1 MWRPIRS
8 PICVLSATALQLAL
22 LIGVG
27 SVCANE
33 KLTAHPALDYAGSP
47 SADGRF
53 LAFVS
58 EQNGNADIW
67 LKSLAAGVFSLPRPL
82 TSHPGKDTSPALN
95 SNGSS
100 LLYVSYRTDPRGDI
114 FLLDI
119 PSGREIRLTDETGGD
134 LAPAWSGSETIY
146 FLHEGLGSKPRSLMR
161 MSIETRQS
169 EQVVDGALSFAV
181 NPKGDIVYSDGR
193 KLLAIDPLSPN
204 NPLPLTSGE
213 FLDAW
218 PSFVDANTVVFCR
231 YQEDT
236 NQDGTIDTDDESSL
250 YLLKWDLSTGE
261 RTALYRLTP
270 GQEFHL
276 YPAAA
281 GTYVYYSDL
290 KRRDIFRLHLPDFL
304 QAYSNISRAREL
316 AAIQLDRGETQA
328 ALVTLTN
335 ISVNLAPQ
343 LPLPEQTEFDLA
355 LVDLLRDAR
364 RYAAAK
370 DILARYASAQGR
382 PGALSRLLSS
392 VIDLEER
399 AHFLSPSTIK
409 KSVARLTGQLL
420 AAASAEEQDD
430 TVRAV
435 AFLEVGRLHLLADD
449 ALTALPFLTRIE
461 NAKDKEVRAKG
472 LFARAEAY
480 RRLGEED
487 KLLKVFID
495 VMTAFGEQSFWGR
508 RAVARTVAIAERP
521 EDFRKAV
528 ASLTELADRHHA
540 LPYLAVSALLRAAE
554 RYDER
559 GETARTIEILDRA
572 IEEFPDQTT
581 LVADAYRKKGAVL
594 VAAQRYDEAAT
605 AYAALADLT
614 GRSQEELEQARNL
627 MILQSV
633 RSAIRKRELGEARIA
648 AKLLHGLIE
657 TYPDSIEAHRGYI
670 ETKVMLKESD
680 DVRHFYED
688 LSSKDP
694 DRPSF
699 RYGLGLALSYS
710 TPPDIERII
719 RMIQEATDRNPRV
732 SYFHQTLGW
741 AYEQAERMGKA
752 GALEQAE
759 REYRIAL
766 ELNDGFLSPDV
777 ESNLLLN
784 LGNTYM
790 GLGNYAEAYRHYARR
805 REPGIEDRD
814 VMRELL
820 YRKSYGE
827 ACFKTGRTEESITQY
842 ERALA
847 LVPGDKEDLKAE
859 LLERIGLSQQDG
871 GHYSRAVEYFS
882 KALDLNLRLGTTA
895 NQARLRR
902 NIGINLYSMSVT
914 GLEFSRSTLK
924 RALKS
929 QLDSLEALHRFG
941 VKQKEGGPGLL
952 HLQVALGEA
961 SGGAA
966 SGFDRRGEEKLM
978 FTYIARTYEEL
989 SEPAQAKEYYLKK
1002 LALISADGTGLQAA
1016 AARTE
1021 EAVVLNRLGVLSHAL
1036 GQTDDGLA
1044 YLEQSLARTR
1054 EQGLSYGSKVN
1065 LYNLSRLAL
1074 ERRLDGATV
1083 KPSLIE
1089 TIVAGLRAVLQET
1102 KPDRQILYL
1111 LANVSSLLVDMD
1123 YTDNA
1128 AGRSAEDSTKDLYW
1142 VYQARQEAVSFL
1154 RTALHLVEA
1163 EHILPPEEA
1172 AHVRLMLKLNLFDL
1186 AEEAG
1191 KVAIREQLKAEVADL
1206 VNERPLVAS
1215 WLPPLLEAERIDQAD
1230 KREILLR
1237 QSVERLLTLPPQV
1250 LPRPTGLGTT
1260 PLHDRLSALITD
1272 LLVEQGRIE
1281 QAFSISEQL
1290 AMRKVAVQLYDRFGT
1305 DFFLAGLGDYAAEL
1319 GPIFQQM
1326 HLAIRD
1332 GRSQDLDKLSASFQD
1347 LIFALQEEHPWSVS
1361 YLYQYEPAPHVLSAV
1376 IRPSTPYV
1384 KVVPGLHGLH
1394 LFLHDG
1400 SSARHVH
1407 ISRPEAEGQPLDLTG
1422 AELPIKE
1429 ATAVYLSVPSN
1440 LRPRLTPLL
1449 PKKSAIVEVATVYD
1463 ALNAYHLRT
1472 LFATRVAV
1480 AGNLPLKGEH
1490 LGIEASIVRLTGK
1503 TDEDRALLAGR
1514 NLLVTAGPF
1523 RNNGFVVD
1531 SELGVHDSV
1540 PLAGLFE
1547 KHRHTAILL
1556 DPGVD
1561 RDTTRMLLVP
1571 ALIRAGFAHVV
1582 VTSGLLPE
1590 KARTFVELFMSDVQG
1605 QRTDQAA
1612 ATAFRAA
1619 VESEKLPRNGS
1630 IQVYGYVGMDQ
1641 NQKVTFAASEYK
1653 NAVSETVAAY
1663 RAEQYEA
1670 ALHRAE
1676 DALSLLRFT
1685 KAEQD
1690 FPKLTNLAVDTAFR
1704 IGDYRTAVFHQTKL
1718 IEHINRVGDEP
1729 SKPEAL
1735 HRLGILYSR
1744 LEEFEPALTHLESA
1758 VALWR
1763 KQDELD
1769 RLAEG
1774 IATLGVVKENMGVYE
1789 GALDAFGQSF
1799 ELYRELGE
1807 VQDMAAQ
1814 LRRIGR
1820 IDYLR
1825 LGRYERARER
1835 FTAAL
1840 ALYKDHGAQRLQAET
1855 LYEIG
1860 LTYEKTGLFDEA
1872 DRQYTEGRRIGQEI
1886 HDPFVLATGSLYLAN
1901 TSWFRGQYQEAF
1913 DHLAAATTDAEQSQD
1928 PQLPIMIANTKA
1940 LLYWTLNDLDKALVY
1955 AEQALSTAEQADIKT
1970 EIASSHNNLGLM
1982 LRDRGRVETSLE
1994 QFALAKTMDE
2004 KLNSR
2009 WGLGYDHRNI
2019 GISLMKLGRHA
2030 EARANFEAAERHS
2043 AAINNVDNW
2052 VKALLELG
2060 HVHRETGGYHE
2071 AIDYYQR
2078 TFDLSNRHHM
2088 KEVQWRAAAGH
2099 GAVLRLMGRK
2109 EESFGRYAEAVRIV
2123 EGMRAALKIEEFRNS
2138 FQTKT
2143 EDLYRDTITV
2153 LIELGRTGEAFN
2165 YLERSRSRSFIDLLG
2180 NQKLKVKTEKDQQE
2194 LNRVMTLQAQLDAS
2208 ARELASFPTPPQ
2220 DLVDRVHTAK
2230 TAYEEALVHLKRNS
2244 PQLSSFV
2251 AVDPL
2256 RQDQVQALL
2265 EPGVGLLSYKVT
2277 GNTVYIWLVTASNTK
2292 FFEVPTAAGEIEL
2305 LVRAYRERVQRL
2317 ESVSEELER
2326 LSTLLIA
2333 PALADLSG
2341 LRYLGIIPDGPL
2353 HFLSFAAL
2361 SGPDGALIETYPL
2374 FYSPAASVL
2383 KFTFAKRS
2391 ASKLTKVLAIG
2402 NPDLGNY
2409 NYQLPLAEL
2418 EARSIRWDFPDLD
2431 VLVGPKATKEWIVD
2445 NIANYGV
2452 IHLATHGEFDEV
2464 NPLLSSLWLASQN
2477 PENRR
2482 LTVRE
2487 VFGLNIRADLVTLSA
2502 CQTGLGKLEAGELIG
2517 LNRAFI
2523 YAGTH
2528 ALVSALWRVDDL
2540 ATSVLMK
2547 HFYRN
2552 YARMDKAESLR
2563 QAQLLVKKEF
2573 PHPAYWSGLA
2583 LVGDYR

>member
-1 MWRPIRS
+1 MMWKPIRS
-8 PICVLSATALQLAL
+8 QFLALLATALQFTL
-22 LIGVG
+22 LLGVG
-27 SVCANE
+27 SVGADE
-33 KLTAHPALDYAGSP
+33 KITAHPALDYAGSP
-47 SADGRF
+47 SSDGRF

-67 LKSLAAGVFSLPRPL
+67 LQSLVTGVFSLPRPL

-114 FLLDI
+114 FLLDV
-119 PSGREIRLTDETGGD
+119 PTGRESRLTDETGGD
-134 LAPAWSGSETIY
+134 LAPAWGDEDTIY
-146 FLHEGLGSKPRSLMR
+146 FLREDLERRSRGIVR
-161 MSIETRQS
+161 MSLANRQS
-169 EQVVDGALSFAV
+169 ELIADGAFSFAV
-181 NPKGDIVYSDGR
+181 GPGGRIIYSNGR
-193 KLLAIDPLSPN
+193 KLLAVDPSSPNKPLS
-204 NPLPLTSGE
+204 LTSGE
-213 FLDAW
+213 FVDAW

-236 NQDGTIDTDDESSL
+236 NQDGTVDADDESSL
-250 YLLKWDLSTGE
+250 YLLKWDVSTGE

-276 YPAAA
+276 YPVAA
-281 GTYVYYSDL
+281 GSYVYYSDL
-290 KRRDIFRLHLPDFL
+290 KRQDIYRLHLPDFL
-304 QAYSNISRAREL
+304 QTYSNMSRAREL
-316 AAIQLDRGETQA
+316 AAIQLDRGEIQA

-335 ISVNLAPQ
+335 TSINLAPH
-343 LPLPEQTEFDLA
+343 LPLSEQTEFDLA
-355 LVDLLRDAR
+355 LVDLLREAR

-370 DILARYASAQGR
+370 EILARYAFDQGR
-382 PGALSRLLSS
+382 LGILYRLSWP
-392 VIDLEER
+392 VIDLEEQ
-399 AHFLSPSTIK
+399 APFLSPGEIK
-409 KSVARLTGQLL
+409 KTVDRLANQLL
-420 AAASAEEQDD
+420 AAASAEGQDD

-435 AFLEVGRLHLLADD
+435 AFLEAGRLQLLADD
-449 ALTALPFLTRIE
+449 SLTALTFLSRVDHAT
-461 NAKDKEVRAKG
+461 DKEVRAKG
-472 LFARAEAY
+472 LFARAQVY

-495 VMTAFGEQSFWGR
+495 VITAFGEQSFWGR
-508 RAVARTVAIAERP
+508 RAVARALAIAEQP

-528 ASLTELADRHHA
+528 ASLTELADRHRA
-540 LPYLAVSALLRAAE
+540 LPYLAASALLRAAD
-554 RYDER
+554 RYHER
-559 GETARTIEILDRA
+559 GETARAIEILDRA

-594 VAAQRYDEAAT
+594 AAVERYEDAAK
-605 AYAALADLT
+605 AYAAVTDLT
-614 GRSQEELEQARNL
+614 GRNLQELEQARSL
-627 MILQSV
+627 AVLQSV
-633 RSAIRKRELGEARIA
+633 RSAIRKRDFGEVRIA
-648 AKLLHGLIE
+648 AKHLRGIID

-670 ETKVMLKESD
+670 ETKVMLKETD
-680 DVRHFYED
+680 EVRQFYEN
-688 LSSKDP
+688 LVGTVP
-694 DRPSF
+694 NRPSY
-699 RYGLGLALSYS
+699 RYGLGLALSYA
-710 TPPDIERII
+710 TPPDIGRVIEVI
-719 RMIQEATDRNPRV
+719 EKATGSDPRV

-752 GALEQAE
+752 GTLEQAE

-766 ELNDGFLSPDV
+766 ELNDSFQFPEV

-784 LGNTYM
+784 LGNANM
-790 GLGNYAEAYRHYARR
+790 GLGNYPEAYRHYARR
-805 REPGIEDRD
+805 SETGRADRD
-814 VMRELL
+814 TMRELL

-827 ACFKTGRTEESITQY
+827 ACFKTGRTEESIAQY

-847 LVPGDKEDLKAE
+847 LAPKDKEDLKAE
-859 LLERIGLSQQDG
+859 LLERIGLSQQDA

-882 KALDLNLRLGTTA
+882 EALDLNLRLGTTA
-895 NQARLRR
+895 NLARLRR
-902 NIGINLYSMSVT
+902 NIGVNLYNMSTT
-914 GLEFSRSTLK
+914 GSDIPRSALK

-929 QLDSLEALHRFG
+929 QLDSLEALQQFG
-941 VKQKEGGPGLL
+941 VNKKEEGQGLL
-952 HLQVALGEA
+952 QVQVGLGTA
-961 SGGAA
+961 SSGAA

-978 FTYIARTYEEL
+978 FTYLARTYEEL

-1002 LALISADGTGLQAA
+1002 LELISADGTGLQAV

-1021 EAVVLNRLGVLSHAL
+1021 EAVVLNRLGILSHAL
-1036 GQTDDGLA
+1036 GQTVDGMA

-1054 EQGLSYGSKVN
+1054 ELGLNYGTKVN

-1074 ERRLDGATV
+1074 ERRLAGSAI

-1089 TIVAGLRAVLQET
+1089 TIVDGLRGVLQES

-1111 LANVSSLLVDMD
+1111 LANIPSLLLEMD
-1123 YTDNA
+1123 YTENT
-1128 AGRSAEDSTKDLYW
+1128 AGRSLEDSTKDLYRM
-1142 VYQARQEAVSFL
+1142 YHARQDAVSFL
-1154 RTALHLVEA
+1154 RTALHLVET
-1163 EHILPPEEA
+1163 EPILPTEEA
-1172 AHVRLMLKLNLFDL
+1172 AHVRLMLKLNLLDL
-1186 AEEAG
+1186 AEETG
-1191 KVAIREQLKAEVADL
+1191 KDSVREQLRAEVTDL
-1206 VNERPLVAS
+1206 LNERPSVAA
-1215 WLPPLLEAERIDQAD
+1215 WLPPLLEVKQTDQPG
-1230 KREILLR
+1230 KREALLR
-1237 QSVERLLTLPPQV
+1237 QSVEKLLAMPTQALSRPIEVGTLPLQ
-1250 LPRPTGLGTT
+1250 
-1260 PLHDRLSALITD
+1260 DRLSALITD
-1272 LLVEQGRIE
+1272 LLVERGHVE

-1290 AMRKVAVQLYDRFGT
+1290 AMRKVALQLYDRLGT
-1305 DFFLAGLGDYAAEL
+1305 DFFLTGLGDYATEL
-1319 GPIFQQM
+1319 GAIFRQM
-1326 HLAIRD
+1326 QLAIRE
-1332 GRSQDLDKLSASFQD
+1332 GRSQDLDGLLASFQD
-1347 LIFALQEEHPWSVS
+1347 LVFALHEEHPWSVS
-1361 YLYQYEPAPHVLSAV
+1361 YLYQYEPAPHILSTV
-1376 IRPSTPYV
+1376 ISPSTPYL
-1384 KVVPGLHGLH
+1384 KVVPGLNGQH

-1400 SSARHVH
+1400 STARHIH
-1407 ISRPEAEGQPLDLTG
+1407 
-1422 AELPIKE
+1422 LPPSKGE
-1429 ATAVYLSVPSN
+1429 SPGLPNDALPVEKATAVYLSVSPD
-1440 LRPRLTPLL
+1440 LRSLVTSLL
-1449 PKKSAIVEVATVYD
+1449 PKKATIVEVATVYD
-1463 ALNAYHLRT
+1463 VFNAYHHRT
-1472 LFATRVAV
+1472 LFANRVAV
-1480 AGNLPLKGEH
+1480 AGSLPLKKES
-1490 LGIEASIVRLTGK
+1490 LGTEASIVRLTGE
-1503 TDEDRALLAGR
+1503 TDRDRSLLAGR
-1514 NLLVTAGPF
+1514 HVLVTVGPYQ
-1523 RNNGFVVD
+1523 NNGFVVG
-1531 SELGVHDSV
+1531 SELGVRDSV

-1547 KHRHTAILL
+1547 KHRHTAVLL

-1561 RDTTRMLLVP
+1561 RETTRLILVP
-1571 ALIRAGFAHVV
+1571 AFIRSGFAHVV
-1582 VTSGLLPE
+1582 VATGLRPQE
-1590 KARTFVELFMSDVQG
+1590 NMAFVESLMSHLLE
-1605 QRTDQAA
+1605 QRMDQAVITA
-1612 ATAFRAA
+1612 SHTASAT
-1619 VESEKLPRNGS
+1619 EKHPPTGS
-1630 IQVYGYVGMDQ
+1630 IQVYGYVGMGQDQ
-1641 NQKVTFAASEYK
+1641 KATFAASEYS
-1653 NAVSETVAAY
+1653 NAVAETVAAY
-1663 RAEQYEA
+1663 RAERYEA
-1670 ALHRAE
+1670 ALRHVE

-1685 KAEQD
+1685 KAGQD
-1690 FPKLTNLAVDTAFR
+1690 FRKLTDVAVDTAFR

-1718 IEHINRVGDEP
+1718 VEEIDQTGDEQA
-1729 SKPEAL
+1729 KPGAL
-1735 HRLGILYSR
+1735 YRLGILYSR
-1744 LEEFEPALTHLESA
+1744 LEEFEPAIKHLESA

-1774 IATLGVVKENMGVYE
+1774 IATLGVVKENMGVYADAIE
-1789 GALDAFGQSF
+1789 AFGQSF

-1807 VQDMAAQ
+1807 VQDMATQ
-1814 LRRIGR
+1814 HRRIGR
-1820 IDYLR
+1820 INYLR
-1825 LGRYERARER
+1825 LGRYERAREG

-1840 ALYKDHGAQRLQAET
+1840 AIYRNQGERRLQAET

-1872 DRQYTEGRRIGQEI
+1872 DRNYIEGRLIGEQI
-1886 HDPFVLATGSLYLAN
+1886 QDPFVLATGSLYLAN

-1913 DHLAAATTDAEQSQD
+1913 DHLDAATNEAETSHD

-1955 AEQALSTAEQADIKT
+1955 AEQALSTAERAEIKT

-1982 LRDRGRVETSLE
+1982 LRDRGRLEDSLE
-1994 QFALAKTMDE
+1994 QFAIAKAIDE
-2004 KLNSR
+2004 NLNSR

-2030 EARANFEAAERHS
+2030 DARANFEAAERHS

-2060 HVHRETGGYHE
+2060 NVHRETGGFK
-2071 AIDYYQR
+2071 AALDYYQR
-2078 TFDLSNRHHM
+2078 TYDLSKRHHM
-2088 KEVQWRAAAGH
+2088 TEVLWRAAAGQ
-2099 GAVLRLMGRK
+2099 GAVLRLIGRK
-2109 EESFGRYAEAVRIV
+2109 EEAVGRYADAVEIV
-2123 EGMRAALKIEEFRNS
+2123 ESMRAALKIEEFRNS

-2143 EDLYRDTITV
+2143 EDLYRDTITLLV
-2153 LIELGRTGEAFN
+2153 ELGRPGEAFN

-2194 LNRVMTLQAQLDAS
+2194 LDRVMTLQAQLDAAS
-2208 ARELASFPTPPQ
+2208 RELASFETPPQ
-2220 DLVDRVHTAK
+2220 ELVDRVRKTK
-2230 TAYEEALVHLKRNS
+2230 TAYEVALVQLKRSS

-2256 RQDQVQALL
+2256 TQDQVQALL

-2277 GNTVYIWLVTASNTK
+2277 GDQVYIWLLTASGTK
-2292 FFEVPTAAGEIEL
+2292 FFEVPTAAREIEL

-2326 LSTLLIA
+2326 LSKLLIA
-2333 PALADLSG
+2333 PPLADLAG

-2361 SGPDGALIETYPL
+2361 FGPEGALIDTYPL

-2391 ASKLTKVLAIG
+2391 AVKLTKVLAIG

-2418 EARSIRWDFPDLD
+2418 EARSIRWDFPELD
-2431 VLVGPKATKEWIVD
+2431 VLVGAKATKEWIVD

-2452 IHLATHGEFDEV
+2452 IHLATHGEFDEL

-2477 PENRR
+2477 PNNRR

-2487 VFGLNIRADLVTLSA
+2487 VFGLNIQADLVTLSA

-2552 YARMDKAESLR
+2552 YVKMDKATSLR

-2573 PHPAYWSGLA
+2573 PHPAYWAGLA